1 MGSRFSGSDVSILSP
16 QPPASRLLIGMV
28 VAGAFA
34 IGAGGVYGQLA
45 GSPRAAGPPM
55 LTAKADVAKPSDAAS
70 AVVATDFHAL
80 TAATG
85 APSAP
90 RPVTDGSAT
99 TAPPARFQA
108 DGVSAAVAPDTADS
122 ADAKIPLP
130 KPKPAQTKNVRRS
143 TTVEVYTMPDGQQVS
158 VHRPVKAGDSIFEPW
173 SSFENAAM
181 PRAART
187 SRRVQLVRPGL
198 LEMPF

>member
-1 MGSRFSGSDVSILSP
+1 MEPRFNGSDVSILSP
-16 QPPASRLLIGMV
+16 QPPASRLLIGMIV
-28 VAGAFA
+28 VGAFA
-34 IGAGGVYGQLA
+34 IGAGSVYAQLA
-45 GSPRAAGPPM
+45 GSPRVASPPM
-55 LTAKADVAKPSDAAS
+55 LAAKADIAKPSDAAS

-85 APSAP
+85 TPTP

-99 TAPPARFQA
+99 TAPPARVQA
-108 DGVSAAVAPDTADS
+108 DGASNEVAPGAADS

-173 SSFENAAM
+173 SSFENAAT
-181 PRAART
+181 PRPART
-187 SRRVQLVRPGL
+187 SRRVQLTRPGL
-198 LEMPF
+198 FEMPF